1 MSMGIDPNNSE
12 NAKIRLREASPG
24 RALEKA
30 LKSLITAGDLTVS
43 KAGEI
48 MSMYDEASVETLVEM
63 ATCEE
68 ARPLR
73 DNLVQI
79 ETDVKK
85 HSWRGGAARARCVRR
100 RKKKKLSDPLHGASQ
115 WSSRSSRRWPRRMK
129 SHAGAQSVATRAASV
144 RAVAAA
150 AAARRRYW

>member
-79 ETDVKK
+79 ETDVKNYNNVED
-85 HSWRGGAARARCVRR
+85 HWRIDGTTRIRVQA
-100 RKKKKLSDPLHGASQ
+100 KKLLKSHGASRDDISDVLEGGSCRSFIDIA
-115 WSSRSSRRWPRRMK
+115 SSQEDDGS
-129 SHAGAQSVATRAASV
+129 
-144 RAVAAA
+144 
-150 AAARRRYW
+150 